1 MQSLEMSFTVRF
13 RCLYRHRRVGSVGLF
28 DARVSNDL
36 ERVWEVGLI
45 QYKELWGGTSIR
57 HGAFIRGERLI
68 QTLHLRGGCLLDTRH
83 VFESE
88 RLLDHLR
95 YHRVVNYMSKNCI
108 QTRIQTRDKKK
119 NFFGICSGLL
129 EFLGHR
135 F

>member
-1 MQSLEMSFTVRF
+1 MLAALASSMPESVMTWKRF
-13 RCLYRHRRVGSVGLF
+13 GRLGS
-28 DARVSNDL
+28 SNTKSC
-36 ERVWEVGLI
+36 G
-45 QYKELWGGTSIR
+45 GGTPIR

-68 QTLHLRGGCLLDTRH
+68 QTLHLRGGCLLDTRR
-83 VFESE
+83 VFESG

-119 NFFGICSGLL
+119 NFFGLCSGLL